1 MLTESERSME
11 FYRITRPDDPALK
24 DFWRMYECSFP
35 SEERRSREGQDNI
48 ISDPA
53 YHCLAAMPSGGG
65 QPASEGENGRKPVG
79 LFCFWM
85 FPEICYLEHLAVHP
99 DHRSGGIGGRILRTW
114 LERYGDARLTVLEI
128 DPPVTEIARRR
139 RGFYERS
146 GFVFNG
152 GERGL
157 FMHPSFGRTPHY
169 HPLCLMSLGRPMSEE
184 DRRVFNDAVLR
195 RVLKYAGPPYA
206 GPAVQ
211 TF

>member
-1 MLTESERSME
+1 ME

-35 SEERRSREGQDNI
+35 PEERRSREGQDNI

-139 RGFYERS
+139 RG
-146 GFVFNG
+146 
-152 GERGL
+152 L
-157 FMHPSFGRTPHY
+157 
-169 HPLCLMSLGRPMSEE
+169 
-184 DRRVFNDAVLR
+184 
-195 RVLKYAGPPYA
+195 
-206 GPAVQ
+206 
-211 TF
+211 

>member
-1 MLTESERSME
+1 MARTLR
-11 FYRITRPDDPALK
+11 RPAPDP
-24 DFWRMYECSFP
+24 S
-35 SEERRSREGQDNI
+35 
-48 ISDPA
+48 A
-53 YHCLAAMPSGGG
+53 YG
-65 QPASEGENGRKPVG
+65 
-79 LFCFWM
+79 
-85 FPEICYLEHLAVHP
+85 
-99 DHRSGGIGGRILRTW
+99 
-114 LERYGDARLTVLEI
+114 
-128 DPPVTEIARRR
+128 PPVTEIARRR